1 MAIPG
6 VTMNRAD
13 PRSRNAMSSEDRSP
27 SSARRQ
33 ITRRNRSPSTC
44 SPVPS
49 LVSRGSAAHPRL
61 LACNRMTRSPAKARE
76 TLLSLLTRVNIV
88 PARVIA
94 FGLDWRR
101 SGPQASPD
109 QPRRGACR
117 GSIPSD
123 GELCPQRRHPTADL
137 PGGSGT
143 GLESRRGPA
152 LHARSQCPHAEDE
165 GERHRSRRHGGCH
178 AGASAGTGDRPP
190 HPPGGRGGLHPS
202 CRLLGHSVPD
212 GLQSRPASA
221 YSRLPLSRPVRC
233 FRRRSWR
240 RWD

>member
-1 MAIPG
+1 MLPFRGTASDSGRPLISLIVLRCPAATPSDHTG
-6 VTMNRAD
+6 RPEL
-13 PRSRNAMSSEDRSP
+13 PRP
-27 SSARRQ
+27 
-33 ITRRNRSPSTC
+33 
-44 SPVPS
+44 
-49 LVSRGSAAHPRL
+49 AHPSPPLCPAVVLPTLAL
-61 LACNRMTRSPAKARE
+61 LACNRVTRSPAKARE

-109 QPRRGACR
+109 QPRRGAR
-117 GSIPSD
+117 RRSIPSD

-178 AGASAGTGDRPP
+178 AGAAAGTGDRPP
-190 HPPGGRGGLHPS
+190 HPPGGRGGLHPA

-212 GLQSRPASA
+212 GLQSRLRAHTA
-221 YSRLPLSRPVRC
+221 GRRC
-233 FRRRSWR
+233 RARCVAFAEDRG
-240 RWD
+240 DAGD